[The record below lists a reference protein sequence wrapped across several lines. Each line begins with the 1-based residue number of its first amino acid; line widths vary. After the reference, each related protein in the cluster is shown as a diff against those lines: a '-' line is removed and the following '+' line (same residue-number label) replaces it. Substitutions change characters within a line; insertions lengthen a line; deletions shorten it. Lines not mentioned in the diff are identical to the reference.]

1 MEMKP
6 FIGLIKGRLKVKIFI
21 IEDDPII
28 RKELFDFLEKYGYEC
43 ISGDDFTKI
52 VEDALQS
59 MPHLIIL
66 DLNLP
71 YQDGFQVC
79 REIRKLSSVPI
90 IIVTS
95 RDTSFDELLS
105 LQIGADDFITKPY
118 DLQILLA
125 HIQSV
130 LKRTYEISKSAIL
143 SYKDLTLDILKSK
156 AFYNNTEI
164 ELTKN
169 ELCILR
175 LLMMNKG
182 NVVSRDEIMNE
193 LWQNGDFVDENT
205 LNVNISRLRRKLE
218 SIGLKKYLLT
228 KRGQGYQ
235 L

>member
-1 MEMKP
+1 MK
-6 FIGLIKGRLKVKIFI
+6 IYI

-28 RKELFDFLEKYGYEC
+28 RKELFDFLSKYGYEC
-43 ISGDDFTKI
+43 NSSDDFTQI
-52 VEDALQS
+52 VEDALNS
-59 MPHLIIL
+59 MPHLILL
-66 DLNLP
+66 DINLP
-71 YQDGFQVC
+71 YRDGFQVC
-79 REIRKLSSVPI
+79 REIRQSSSVPI

-130 LKRTYEISKSAIL
+130 LKRTYEISKSVL
-143 SYKDLTLDILKSK
+143 LTYKDLTLEVLKSK
-156 AFYNNTEI
+156 AIYNEEEI

-175 LLMMNKG
+175 LLILNKG
-182 NVVSRDEIMNE
+182 NIVSRDELMNE

-218 SIGLKKYLLT
+218 SIGLERYLLT

>member
-1 MEMKP
+1 MEIKP
-6 FIGLIKGRLKVKIFI
+6 FIGSIEGRLKMKIFI
-21 IEDDPII
+21 IEDDSII
-28 RKELFDFLEKYGYEC
+28 RKELFDFLERYGYEC

-71 YQDGFQVC
+71 FQDGFQVC

-130 LKRTYEISKSAIL
+130 LKRTYEISKSAML
-143 SYKDLTLDILKSK
+143 SYKDLTLEILKSK
-156 AFYNNTEI
+156 AIYNNIEI

>member
-1 MEMKP
+1 
-6 FIGLIKGRLKVKIFI
+6 LKIYI

-28 RKELFDFLEKYGYEC
+28 RKELFDFLSKYGYEC
-43 ISGDDFTKI
+43 NSSDDFTQI
-52 VEDALQS
+52 VEDALNS
-59 MPHLIIL
+59 MPHLILL
-66 DLNLP
+66 DINLP
-71 YQDGFQVC
+71 YRDGFQVC
-79 REIRKLSSVPI
+79 REIRQSSSVPI

-130 LKRTYEISKSAIL
+130 LKRTYEISKSVL
-143 SYKDLTLDILKSK
+143 LTYKDLTLEVLKSK
-156 AFYNNTEI
+156 AIYNEEEI

-175 LLMMNKG
+175 LLILNKG
-182 NVVSRDEIMNE
+182 NIVSRDELMNE

-218 SIGLKKYLLT
+218 SIGLERYLLT

>member
-1 MEMKP
+1 M
-6 FIGLIKGRLKVKIFI
+6 KIFI

-28 RKELFDFLEKYGYEC
+28 RKELFNFLEKYGYEC
-43 ISGDDFTKI
+43 MSGDDFTNI

-79 REIRKLSSVPI
+79 REIRKSSSVPI

-125 HIQSV
+125 HIQAV
-130 LKRTYEISKSAIL
+130 LKRTYEISKSVIL
-143 SYKDLTLDILKSK
+143 TYKDLTLEVLKSK
-156 AFYNNTEI
+156 AIYNGTEI

-175 LLMMNKG
+175 LLMLNKG
-182 NVVSRDEIMNE
+182 NVVSRDEIMND

>member
-1 MEMKP
+1 MK
-6 FIGLIKGRLKVKIFI
+6 IYI

-28 RKELFDFLEKYGYEC
+28 QNELIDFLSKYGYEC
-43 ISGDDFTKI
+43 SSNNDFTNI
-52 VEDALQS
+52 VEDALGS
-59 MPHLIIL
+59 IPHLILL

-79 REIRKLSSVPI
+79 REIRKSSSVPI
-90 IIVTS
+90 IMVTS

-130 LKRTYEISKSAIL
+130 LKRTYEISQSIL
-143 SYKDLTLDILKSK
+143 LTYKDLTLEILKSK
-156 AFYNNTEI
+156 AIYNEIEI

-175 LLMMNKG
+175 LLMMQKG
-182 NVVSRDEIMNE
+182 NIVPRDEIMNE

-218 SIGLKKYLLT
+218 SIGLKQFLLT
-228 KRGQGYQ
+228 KRGQGY
-235 L
+235 LV